1 MSERWIPAA
10 ELAELMGVSRSTVT
24 RWTAAGMPSENWG
37 MARTRRYLGS
47 ECVAWARARRTSSTV
62 ALDRSSAR
70 RLTPAGPH
78 REEQIADA

>member
-1 MSERWIPAA
+1 MSERWITAA

-24 RWTAAGMPSENWG
+24 RLTAAGMPSENWG
-37 MARTRRYLGS
+37 MARTRRYLAS

-62 ALDRSSAR
+62 ALDRPSAR
-70 RLTPAGPH
+70 RPTTASPH